1 MMVDARGG
9 EGVAVALGAE
19 IATGVDGGQGHAPA
33 PRRAGAPYRQYLLVD
48 WLSVIPLAT
57 SVWGVVFNLWTLVAA
72 AVLAEAAF
80 VALGPYVGPLRRR
93 VEARLECERLVEAAL
108 HKQAQLSRL
117 PPELR
122 REFERLE
129 ALADRARESR
139 RWPSPRAAERLL
151 GLNELLD
158 AFLRLSIDLKAGN
171 DLLAGVDRDALA
183 DERDELERSAG
194 AAPEGRRRA
203 MRQRA
208 SVVARRVAHWDQT
221 RERLVTI
228 EHQLATLSGAVKL
241 VHEQCVAPGAR
252 EDVGGV
258 LGAALGRFEHTE
270 ALLREFGAYADDEH
284 AQPPCR
290 AIA

>member
-1 MMVDARGG
+1 MTIDARGG
-9 EGVAVALGAE
+9 EGMVIALRAE
-19 IATGVDGGQGHAPA
+19 ITREADGGQGLAPA
-33 PRRAGAPYRQYLLVD
+33 PWRAGTPYRQYLLVD
-48 WLSVIPLAT
+48 WLSVIPLAALI
-57 SVWGVVFNLWTLVAA
+57 WGVMFGAWALVAA

-93 VEARLECERLVEAAL
+93 VEARLECQRLVEASL
-108 HKQAQLSRL
+108 RKQALLSRM

-122 REFERLE
+122 REFEKLE
-129 ALADRARESR
+129 ALADRVGESR
-139 RWPSPRAAERLL
+139 PWPSPRDAERLL
-151 GLNELLD
+151 GLSDLLD

-194 AAPEGRRRA
+194 AAPEGRRYA

-208 SVVARRVAHWDQT
+208 SVVARRIAHWDQT

-241 VHEQCVAPGAR
+241 VHEQCVAPVPR
-252 EDVGGV
+252 DDVGGV

-270 ALLREFGAYADDEH
+270 ALLREFRAYADDGH